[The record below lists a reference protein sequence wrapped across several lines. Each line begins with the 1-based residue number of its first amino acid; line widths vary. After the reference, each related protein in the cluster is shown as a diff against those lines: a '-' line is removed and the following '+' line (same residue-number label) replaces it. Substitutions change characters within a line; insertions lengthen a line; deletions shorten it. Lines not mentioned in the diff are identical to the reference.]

1 MAYMFCAAKAF
12 NQPIGTWDVSN
23 VENMENMFIG
33 SVTNG
38 ILPFDQDISAWN
50 VSAWN
55 SSVVGFNNG
64 LSNFNNPGE
73 GFKLSTVNYDALLI
87 AWDNYG
93 FFSMNNGD
101 VRFAQSQY
109 SAAPSAAATARAS
122 LISKGWTTLSDGG
135 PI

>member
-1 MAYMFCAAKAF
+1 MF
-12 NQPIGTWDVSN
+12 T
-23 VENMENMFIG
+23 G
-33 SVTNG
+33 STANG

-55 SSVVGFNNG
+55 SSVVTTNNG
-64 LSNFNNPGE
+64 LSTVNNVGE
-73 GFKLSTVNYDALLI
+73 GFQLSTVNYDALLI
-87 AWDNYG
+87 AWDSYG
-93 FFSMNNGD
+93 FFFMNNGN